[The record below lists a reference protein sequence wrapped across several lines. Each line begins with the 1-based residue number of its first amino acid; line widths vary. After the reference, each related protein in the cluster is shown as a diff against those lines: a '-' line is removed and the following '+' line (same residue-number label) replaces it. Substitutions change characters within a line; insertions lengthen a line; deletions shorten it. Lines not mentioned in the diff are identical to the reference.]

1 MSANSGGYTNDP
13 LFGEIRR
20 VRYSIEKLF
29 GETADALSSLNS
41 SVISSSSSTNSETKS
56 REKKRTCI
64 VWSTKPFIQVLLT
77 SRFDGLNLDD
87 PKVVFGNLSKDY
99 VMNRIIPVH
108 PKSAVSG
115 RRPIKVQLKPEHK
128 GKVYFQDTNLLL
140 MLVTIPNKENL
151 YPPVPELISSTDL
164 EYIGHVLLEIAKEE
178 VEDNIKSLGMNHS
191 SSVGVKNEEASD
203 NSSEDDSISIRR
215 NFSDENFF
223 YKMNRTQNWV
233 DHSRC

>member
-1 MSANSGGYTNDP
+1 LSANSGGYTNDP

-178 VEDNIKSLGMNHS
+178 VEDNIKSLGMNHP
-191 SSVGVKNEEASD
+191 SSVGVKNEEAGN

-233 DHSRC
+233 DHSKC